1 MKLNLKERKGIT
13 LIALVITIIVLLILA
28 GVSIA
33 MLTGQ
38 NGILTQAQNAKT
50 TNENKSAEEKVKL
63 SIMAAK
69 SQSTDGSLEL
79 DKLTTEVTTNYGG
92 QVDGTAFPATVTID
106 GKSFI
111 VDSDG
116 NVELAGSKPQI
127 TNAKVTTDAA
137 GKNAAT
143 SNTAEGTTLYIT
155 FGATLENG
163 TITKVIDND
172 GNKEMTA
179 SNGIYSKAITQNGTY
194 TFTITGTGENGEV
207 TTEAKVPVKKYETKI
222 LSASDISGMTDK
234 SEIYGAT
241 VTGYTLPS
249 GTTTDVGW
257 KIFYADNSNIY
268 LIADNLVKRN
278 NLPNS
283 TTESGVVTANKP
295 NDGISVEE
303 AYFTNILGDYA
314 GSSRITDSR
323 LKALNNDYFNTK
335 NYSSTSDN
343 MKAVAYMMDTKA
355 WNSKFL
361 DSNKADYCIGGPSV
375 ELLFKSYNE
384 KYKTAFESQASSDTG
399 YKIRKASSD
408 SWDNYVDSMLSIS
421 NLSDPLYV
429 IRPKLNAVAYW
440 LASPSAYDSDHVMGV
455 YWWLGGVEYYDTGA
469 NYLHGVGFRP
479 LVCLN
484 SNIKLQKVS
493 NTQYAIQ

>member
-38 NGILTQAQNAKT
+38 NGILTQAQNSKQATEKAEVKERAQTDIVGVQTETESTEISKTALKRILDKYFDNVPNDIKSDTEITAKAEYGGAKMKVSDIYSGEIIEKRYMAADIANAT
-50 TNENKSAEEKVKL
+50 QEEK
-63 SIMAAK
+63 
-69 SQSTDGSLEL
+69 QS
-79 DKLTTEVTTNYGG
+79 
-92 QVDGTAFPATVTID
+92 
-106 GKSFI
+106 
-111 VDSDG
+111 
-116 NVELAGSKPQI
+116 
-127 TNAKVTTDAA
+127 
-137 GKNAAT
+137 
-143 SNTAEGTTLYIT
+143 
-155 FGATLENG
+155 
-163 TITKVIDND
+163 
-172 GNKEMTA
+172 
-179 SNGIYSKAITQNGTY
+179 
-194 TFTITGTGENGEV
+194 
-207 TTEAKVPVKKYETKI
+207 
-222 LSASDISGMTDK
+222 
-234 SEIYGAT
+234 IYGAT

-268 LIADNLVKRN
+268 LIADNYVERN

-283 TTESGVVTANKP
+283 TTESGAVTANKP
-295 NDGISVEE
+295 NDGNYARS

-335 NYSSTSDN
+335 NYSSTNAN
-343 MKAVAYMMDTKA
+343 MKSVAYMMDTKA

-361 DSNKADYCIGGPSV
+361 DNNKADYCIGGPSV

-384 KYKTAFESQASSDTG
+384 KYKTAYESQASNDAG
-399 YKIRKASSD
+399 YQIRKTSSD
-408 SWDNYVDSMLSIS
+408 SWGNFVSSMLST
-421 NLSDPLYV
+421 SDPLYV
-429 IRPKLNAVAYW
+429 ITSTSNAYGYW
-440 LASPSAYDSDHVMGV
+440 LASSSARTYGSVMSVACSGNVTDCDYRYDYFDYG
-455 YWWLGGVEYYDTGA
+455 T
-469 NYLHGVGFRP
+469 GFRP

-493 NTQYAIQ
+493 DTQYAIQ

>member
-38 NGILTQAQNAKT
+38 NGILTQAQNSKQATEKAEVKERAQTDIVGVQTETESTEISKTALKRILDKYFDNVPNDIKSDTEITAKAEYGGAKMKVSDIYSGEIIEKRYMAADIANAT
-50 TNENKSAEEKVKL
+50 QEEK
-63 SIMAAK
+63 
-69 SQSTDGSLEL
+69 QS
-79 DKLTTEVTTNYGG
+79 
-92 QVDGTAFPATVTID
+92 
-106 GKSFI
+106 
-111 VDSDG
+111 
-116 NVELAGSKPQI
+116 
-127 TNAKVTTDAA
+127 
-137 GKNAAT
+137 
-143 SNTAEGTTLYIT
+143 
-155 FGATLENG
+155 
-163 TITKVIDND
+163 
-172 GNKEMTA
+172 
-179 SNGIYSKAITQNGTY
+179 
-194 TFTITGTGENGEV
+194 
-207 TTEAKVPVKKYETKI
+207 
-222 LSASDISGMTDK
+222 
-234 SEIYGAT
+234 IYGAT

-268 LIADNLVKRN
+268 LIADNSVERN

-295 NDGISVEE
+295 NDGSSDY
-303 AYFTNILGDYA
+303 ARSACFSNILGDYA

-323 LKALNNDYFNTK
+323 LKALNSDYFNTK
-335 NYSSTSDN
+335 NYSSTDDN

-384 KYKTAFESQASSDTG
+384 KYKTAYESQASSATG
-399 YKIRKASSD
+399 YQIRKTSSD
-408 SWDNYVDSMLSIS
+408 SWDSRGSPMLST
-421 NLSDPLYV
+421 SDPLYE
-429 IRPKLNAVAYW
+429 ITSTSNAMGYW
-440 LASPSAYDSDHVMGV
+440 LASPDTYDLVMNVYYIGYVNAYFYSNDCK
-455 YWWLGGVEYYDTGA
+455 
-469 NYLHGVGFRP
+469 GFRP
-479 LVCLN
+479 LVCLK

>member
-38 NGILTQAQNAKT
+38 NGILTQAQNSKQATEKAEVKERAQTDIVGVQTETESTEISKTALKRILDKYFDNVPNDIKSDTEITAKAEYGGAKMKVSDIYSGEIIEKRYMAADIANAT
-50 TNENKSAEEKVKL
+50 QEEK
-63 SIMAAK
+63 
-69 SQSTDGSLEL
+69 QS
-79 DKLTTEVTTNYGG
+79 
-92 QVDGTAFPATVTID
+92 
-106 GKSFI
+106 
-111 VDSDG
+111 
-116 NVELAGSKPQI
+116 
-127 TNAKVTTDAA
+127 
-137 GKNAAT
+137 
-143 SNTAEGTTLYIT
+143 
-155 FGATLENG
+155 
-163 TITKVIDND
+163 
-172 GNKEMTA
+172 
-179 SNGIYSKAITQNGTY
+179 
-194 TFTITGTGENGEV
+194 
-207 TTEAKVPVKKYETKI
+207 
-222 LSASDISGMTDK
+222 
-234 SEIYGAT
+234 IYGAT

-249 GTTTDVGW
+249 ETTTDVGW

-268 LIADNLVKRN
+268 LIADNYVERN

-295 NDGISVEE
+295 NDGYSHCARS

-335 NYSSTSDN
+335 NYSSTDDN

-384 KYKTAFESQASSDTG
+384 KYKTAYESQASNDAG
-399 YKIRKASSD
+399 YQIRKTSSD
-408 SWDNYVDSMLSIS
+408 SWGNFVSSMLST
-421 NLSDPLYV
+421 SDPLYV
-429 IRPKLNAVAYW
+429 ITSTSNAYGYW
-440 LASPSAYDSDHVMGV
+440 LASSSARTYGSVMSVACSGNVTDCDYRYDYFDYG
-455 YWWLGGVEYYDTGA
+455 T
-469 NYLHGVGFRP
+469 GFRP

-493 NTQYAIQ
+493 DTQYAIQ

>member
-63 SIMAAK
+63 AIMAAK

-92 QVDGTAFPATVTID
+92 QVDGEAFPATVTID

-116 NVELAGSKPQI
+116 NVELTGAKPQI
-127 TNAKVTTDAA
+127 TNTKITTNVNGTGDIAD
-137 GKNAAT
+137 
-143 SNTAEGTTLYIT
+143 NTAAEGATLYIT

-163 TITKVIDND
+163 TITKVVDND

-179 SNGIYSKAITQNGTY
+179 SNGIYSKAITKNGTY
-194 TFTITGTGENGEV
+194 TFTITGTGKNGEV

-234 SEIYGAT
+234 SKIYGAT

-268 LIADNLVKRN
+268 LIADNYVERN

-295 NDGISVEE
+295 NDGGSYCARS
-303 AYFTNILGDYA
+303 AYFANILGDYA

-335 NYSSTSDN
+335 NYTSTNDN

-384 KYKTAFESQASSDTG
+384 KYKTAFESQASSANG
-399 YKIRKASSD
+399 YQIRKTSPSD
-408 SWDNYVDSMLSIS
+408 SWANNVYSMLST
-421 NLSDPLYV
+421 SDPLYV
-429 IRPKLNAVAYW
+429 IPLAFDAYAYW
-440 LASPSAYDSDHVMGV
+440 VASPSANGTNAVMLVNYNGDV
-455 YWWLGGVEYYDTGA
+455 NINYYGI
-469 NYLHGVGFRP
+469 NGNGFRP
-479 LVCLN
+479 LVCLK

>member
-38 NGILTQAQNAKT
+38 NGILTQAQNSKQATEKAEVKERAQTDIVGVQTETESTEISKTALKRILDKYFDNVPNDIKSDTEITAKAEYGGAKMKVSDIYSGEIIERYMAADIANAT
-50 TNENKSAEEKVKL
+50 QEEK
-63 SIMAAK
+63 
-69 SQSTDGSLEL
+69 QS
-79 DKLTTEVTTNYGG
+79 
-92 QVDGTAFPATVTID
+92 
-106 GKSFI
+106 
-111 VDSDG
+111 
-116 NVELAGSKPQI
+116 
-127 TNAKVTTDAA
+127 
-137 GKNAAT
+137 
-143 SNTAEGTTLYIT
+143 
-155 FGATLENG
+155 
-163 TITKVIDND
+163 
-172 GNKEMTA
+172 
-179 SNGIYSKAITQNGTY
+179 
-194 TFTITGTGENGEV
+194 
-207 TTEAKVPVKKYETKI
+207 
-222 LSASDISGMTDK
+222 
-234 SEIYGAT
+234 IYGAT

-268 LIADNLVKRN
+268 LIADNYVERN

-295 NDGISVEE
+295 NDGSSDHARS

-335 NYSSTSDN
+335 NYSSTDDN

-384 KYKTAFESQASSDTG
+384 KYKTAYESQASSATG
-399 YKIRKASSD
+399 YQIRKTSSD
-408 SWDNYVDSMLSIS
+408 SWDSRGSPMLST
-421 NLSDPLYV
+421 SDPLYE
-429 IRPKLNAVAYW
+429 ITSTSNAMGYW
-440 LASPSAYDSDHVMGV
+440 LASPDTYDLVMNVYYIGYVNAYFYSNDCK
-455 YWWLGGVEYYDTGA
+455 
-469 NYLHGVGFRP
+469 GFRP
-479 LVCLN
+479 LVCLK

>member
-38 NGILTQAQNAKT
+38 NGILTQAQNSKQATEKAEVKERAQTDIVGVQTETESTEISKTALKRILDKYFDNVPNDIKSDTEITAKAEYGGAKMKVSDIYSGEIIERYMAADIANAT
-50 TNENKSAEEKVKL
+50 QEEK
-63 SIMAAK
+63 
-69 SQSTDGSLEL
+69 QS
-79 DKLTTEVTTNYGG
+79 
-92 QVDGTAFPATVTID
+92 
-106 GKSFI
+106 
-111 VDSDG
+111 
-116 NVELAGSKPQI
+116 
-127 TNAKVTTDAA
+127 
-137 GKNAAT
+137 
-143 SNTAEGTTLYIT
+143 
-155 FGATLENG
+155 
-163 TITKVIDND
+163 
-172 GNKEMTA
+172 
-179 SNGIYSKAITQNGTY
+179 
-194 TFTITGTGENGEV
+194 
-207 TTEAKVPVKKYETKI
+207 
-222 LSASDISGMTDK
+222 
-234 SEIYGAT
+234 IYGAT

-249 GTTTDVGW
+249 ETTTDVGW

-268 LIADNLVKRN
+268 LIADNYVERN

-295 NDGISVEE
+295 NDGYSDCARS

-335 NYSSTSDN
+335 NYSSTDDN

-384 KYKTAFESQASSDTG
+384 KYKTAYESQASSATG
-399 YKIRKASSD
+399 YQIRKTSSD
-408 SWDNYVDSMLSIS
+408 SWANYVSSMLST
-421 NLSDPLYV
+421 SDPLYE
-429 IRPKLNAVAYW
+429 ITSTSNAMGYW
-440 LASPSAYDSDHVMGV
+440 LASPDTYELVMNVYYIGYVNAYFYSNDCK
-455 YWWLGGVEYYDTGA
+455 
-469 NYLHGVGFRP
+469 GFRP
-479 LVCLN
+479 LVCLK
-484 SNIKLQKVS
+484 SNVKLQKVS
-493 NTQYAIQ
+493 DTQYAIQ